1 MNKLIENEIS
11 EVRYMSNDEFII
23 NSNFNIE
30 ETDIYLRNFIKRKK
44 IIINKQKYEEF
55 NKSLNYE
62 DVFENCNK

>member
-44 IIINKQKYEEF
+44 IIINK
-55 NKSLNYE
+55 
-62 DVFENCNK
+62 